1 VDFAARA
8 QRHEPG
14 GGDGA
19 FDGPIEKG
27 EVKRRVSGEHEH
39 HMSLEKQTAGVT
51 PNRAVPP
58 PLVLHNVPH
67 GACVAL
73 LDGDEDE

>member
-1 VDFAARA
+1 
-8 QRHEPG
+8 
-14 GGDGA
+14 
-19 FDGPIEKG
+19 
-27 EVKRRVSGEHEH
+27 
-39 HMSLEKQTAGVT
+39 MSLEKQTAGVT